1 LSELDGDEAI
11 WTQLLKLSE
20 DNWSDPE
27 QLVFE
32 VLVVTEAVPID
43 SEKVTEIFSLTET
56 ELSLSVGE
64 VEETVGAVVSTLKV
78 FTLNAVLGFP
88 AGSVT
93 VMEQSA
99 YCASLNAV
107 ELSGC
112 VRMMVTLS
120 SPELVADV
128 LELPQLPS

>member
-1 LSELDGDEAI
+1 M
-11 WTQLLKLSE
+11 
-20 DNWSDPE
+20 
-27 QLVFE
+27 
-32 VLVVTEAVPID
+32 LVVTEVLSID
-43 SEKVTEIFSLTET
+43 SEKVTEILSLTEI
-56 ELSLSVGE
+56 ELLSLVGE
-64 VEETVGAVVSTLKV
+64 VEETVGAVVSTTNV
-78 FTLNAVLGFP
+78 FTSNAVLGFP

-107 ELSGC
+107 ELSDC

-128 LELPQLPS
+128 LELPQLPP

>member
-1 LSELDGDEAI
+1 M
-11 WTQLLKLSE
+11 
-20 DNWSDPE
+20 
-27 QLVFE
+27 F
-32 VLVVTEAVPID
+32 VVTEVLSID

-56 ELSLSVGE
+56 ELWLSVGE
-64 VEETVGAVVSTLKV
+64 VEETVGAVVSTTNV
-78 FTLNAVLGFP
+78 FTSNGVLVFP
-88 AGSVT
+88 AESVI
-93 VMEQSA
+93 VMVQSA

-128 LELPQLPS
+128 LELPQLPP

>member
-1 LSELDGDEAI
+1 
-11 WTQLLKLSE
+11 
-20 DNWSDPE
+20 
-27 QLVFE
+27 
-32 VLVVTEAVPID
+32 VLVVTEVLSID
-43 SEKVTEIFSLTET
+43 SEKVTEILSLTET
-56 ELSLSVGE
+56 ELVRLSVGE
-64 VEETVGAVVSTLKV
+64 VEATVGAVVSTIKV
-78 FTLNAVLGFP
+78 FTINAMLGFP

-107 ELSGC
+107 ELSDC

-128 LELPQLPS
+128 LELPQLPP

>member
-1 LSELDGDEAI
+1 MLS
-11 WTQLLKLSE
+11 
-20 DNWSDPE
+20 
-27 QLVFE
+27 
-32 VLVVTEAVPID
+32 ID
-43 SEKVTEIFSLTET
+43 SEKVTEILSLTET
-56 ELSLSVGE
+56 ELWLSAGYQGE
-64 VEETVGAVVSTLKV
+64 VAETVGAVVSTTNV
-78 FTLNAVLGFP
+78 FTFNAVLVFP

-93 VMEQSA
+93 VMVQSA

-128 LELPQLPS
+128 LELPQLPP